1 MTSGEAQTADLD
13 AARAKT
19 AAPVRPRHVAA
30 AVVGNWLEFYDFV
43 VYTYFALQ
51 IGDTFFPAHDAF
63 ERLMLSLLTFGA
75 GFICRPIGAL
85 VFGHFA
91 DSVGRRPAML
101 ASFIMMGAALT
112 GFVLTPSYRQIGAL
126 APALAVTFRLVQ
138 GFALGGEVGPTTAFL
153 IEAAPFRQR
162 GLYGAWQSGSQSL
175 AGIGAGLVGLIT
187 AQFVSAADMHDW
199 GWRVALGIGAL
210 VLPFGLVIR
219 RTLPETLHREEPKLD
234 IHPEREG
241 EAGLLAAIVAHWR
254 VILMGLGIIAGG
266 TIATYISTFM
276 TTYAQAT
283 LHMGIRTGLL
293 VAVVTGVTGFT
304 ASILGGWLS
313 DHVGRRPM
321 MIWPRLA
328 VLVMIMPIYM
338 TVVRVHQPATLL
350 GLMALLSIVGN
361 LAGVPAFVTLV
372 ESLRRDVRG
381 FATGTIYATAV
392 AVFGGTTQPIV
403 AWLDHVTGNPLA
415 IAWYLMAGTLVALVA
430 SVLMPETVTRKTP
443 SMRLD

>member
-1 MTSGEAQTADLD
+1 MARTADLD
-13 AARAKT
+13 AAGADADAHADT
-19 AAPVRPRHVAA
+19 VAPRHVAA

-101 ASFIMMGAALT
+101 ASFMMMGVALT
-112 GFVLTPSYRQIGAL
+112 GFVLTPSYRQIGPL
-126 APALAVTFRLVQ
+126 APALAVLFRLVQ

-175 AGIGAGLVGLIT
+175 AGIGAGVVGLIT
-187 AQFVSAADMHDW
+187 AQFVSASDMHDW

-210 VLPFGLVIR
+210 VLPFGLIIR

-234 IHPEREG
+234 VHPEREG
-241 EAGLLAAIVAHWR
+241 EAGRLAAIVAHWR

-304 ASILGGWLS
+304 ASMLGGWLS
-313 DHVGRRPM
+313 DRIGRRPM

-328 VLVMIMPIYM
+328 VLLMIMPVYM

-350 GLMALLSIVGN
+350 ALMALLSIVGN

-392 AVFGGTTQPIV
+392 AVFGGTTQPVV

-430 SVLMPETVTRKTP
+430 SALMPETVTRERR
-443 SMRLD
+443 SANAV

>member
-1 MTSGEAQTADLD
+1 MARTADPD
-13 AARAKT
+13 AAGAD
-19 AAPVRPRHVAA
+19 AGQAIAPRHVAA

-63 ERLMLSLLTFGA
+63 ERLMLSLLTFGL
-75 GFICRPIGAL
+75 GFTCRPIGAL

-91 DSVGRRPAML
+91 DLVGRRPTML
-101 ASFIMMGAALT
+101 ASFMLMGAALT
-112 GFVLTPSYRQIGAL
+112 GFVLTPGYRQIGPL
-126 APALAVTFRLVQ
+126 APALAVAFRLLQ

-199 GWRVALGIGAL
+199 GWRVALGVGAL
-210 VLPFGLVIR
+210 VLPFGLIIR
-219 RTLPETLHREEPKLD
+219 RTLPETLHHAEPKLD
-234 IHPEREG
+234 IHPPKEG
-241 EAGLLAAIVAHWR
+241 EAGRMGAIVAHWR
-254 VILMGLGIIAGG
+254 IILLGLGIIAGG

-276 TTYAQAT
+276 TTYAQVT

-304 ASILGGWLS
+304 SSMLGGWIS
-313 DHVGRRPM
+313 DKVGRRPM
-321 MIWPRLA
+321 MIWPRFAFLLLILP
-328 VLVMIMPIYM
+328 VYV
-338 TVVRVHQPATLL
+338 TVVRVHQPGVLL

-381 FATGTIYATAV
+381 FATGTIYAVAV
-392 AVFGGTTQPIV
+392 AVFGGTTQYIV
-403 AWLDHVTGNPLA
+403 AWLDHATGNPLA
-415 IAWYLMAGTLVALVA
+415 IAWYLMAGTSVALIA
-430 SVLMPETVTRKTP
+430 SVLMPETVVREKRAAATA
-443 SMRLD
+443 

>member
-1 MTSGEAQTADLD
+1 MARTADLD
-13 AARAKT
+13 AARAG
-19 AAPVRPRHVAA
+19 ADADEESIAPRHVAA

-51 IGDTFFPAHDAF
+51 IGDTFFPGHNAF

-75 GFICRPIGAL
+75 GFICRPFGAL

-101 ASFIMMGAALT
+101 ASFMLMGVALT
-112 GFVLTPSYRQIGAL
+112 GFVLTPSYRQIGAF
-126 APALAVTFRLVQ
+126 APVLAVAFRLVQ

-153 IEAAPFRQR
+153 IEAAPPRQR

-175 AGIGAGLVGLIT
+175 AGIGAGVIGLLT

-199 GWRVALGIGAL
+199 GWRVALGVGAL
-210 VLPFGLVIR
+210 VLPFGLIVR
-219 RTLPETLHREEPKLD
+219 RTLPETLHRQEPKLD
-234 IHPEREG
+234 VHPEREG
-241 EAGLLAAIVAHWR
+241 EAGRLAAIVAHWR

-276 TTYAQAT
+276 TTYAQTT

-293 VAVVTGVTGFT
+293 VAVVTGVTGFS
-304 ASILGGWLS
+304 ASLLGGWLS
-313 DHVGRRPM
+313 DRLGRRPL

-328 VLVMIMPIYM
+328 YLLLIMPVYV
-338 TVVRVHQPATLL
+338 TVVRVHQPAVLL
-350 GLMALLSIVGN
+350 GLMALLSVISN
-361 LAGVPAFVTLV
+361 LAGVAAFVTLV

-392 AVFGGTTQPIV
+392 AVFGGTTQPMV

-415 IAWYLMAGTLVALVA
+415 IAWYLMAGTLVALIA
-430 SVLMPETVTRKTP
+430 SALMPETVTRRKP
-443 SMRLD
+443 STESA